1 MNLMQE
7 NQKKFCSISSILEKG
22 FEMKK
27 AETLKEVYHI
37 FKPENT
43 IKEETREFYVDI
55 FKEDMQRFV
64 FDLENLDNPRQTYLI
79 AGQTGNGKSSA
90 LNMLSINY
98 PKINEI
104 YDFKYIVGRKNFE
117 YLDKIDVADILF
129 NIAYAIIADDDKLFK
144 KFTHSLEKMEKLFN
158 KELEEKIAK
167 TTSEEGKAQL
177 ASQIGMGANILGIFK
192 AKVDF
197 KSSYSLSDQAVKSA
211 TEFFKFKKQELIKI
225 INDIIFSYKKKYSK
239 DLIIVVDDL
248 EKREDIN
255 HLFMNSEGHH
265 AQLPILNDL
274 NIVKIITMPIHITRS
289 RYIKFGQL
297 KEFGL
302 KLKKND
308 GTPNEKDKNLLKE
321 VILKRIKNKKLFSDE
336 MIEKAIENSGANMNQ
351 LIYLIHKGAMEAML
365 LEGTR
370 IDKEEIKKASKGLQR
385 ELSPFVM
392 NQREFLNRIESSNV
406 TIGNDEDLNAL
417 EKAISNNIVFAY
429 FNGQTWFEL
438 NPICLESLAFYN
450 QKSKIK

>member
-1 MNLMQE
+1 
-7 NQKKFCSISSILEKG
+7 
-22 FEMKK
+22 MKK

-37 FKPENT
+37 FKPQNT
-43 IKEETREFYVDI
+43 ITKKTRELYVDI
-55 FKEDMQRFV
+55 FQESMRRFV
-64 FDLENLDNPRQTYLI
+64 FDLENLDNPKQTYLI

-104 YDFKYIVGRKNFE
+104 YDFKYVVGRKNFE

-129 NIAYAIIADDDKLFK
+129 NIAYAIIADDEELFDE
-144 KFTHSLEKMEKLFN
+144 FTQSLEKMEKMFN
-158 KELEEKIAK
+158 EELEEKINN
-167 TTSEEGKAQL
+167 TSNEAGKAQL
-177 ASQIGMGANILGIFK
+177 ESNVGIGGSILGIFK
-192 AKVDF
+192 AKVDL
-197 KSSYSLSDQAVKSA
+197 STSYSLSDEAVKSA

-225 INDIIFSYKKKYSK
+225 INDIIFSYKVKYNK
-239 DLIIVVDDL
+239 DLIVVVDDL

-255 HLFMNSEGHH
+255 HLYVNSKNQH

-274 NIVKIITMPIHITRS
+274 NLVKIITMPIHITRT
-289 RYIKFGQL
+289 RYIKFGEL

-308 GTPNEKDKNLLKE
+308 GTINQDDRDLLKD
-321 VILKRIKNKKLFSDE
+321 VILKRVSKRSLFTDD
-336 MIEKAIENSGANMNQ
+336 MIEKVIDMSGANMNQ

-365 LEGTR
+365 LETNR
-370 IDKEEIKKASKGLQR
+370 LEVDEIDKACTGLQR

-392 NQREFLNRIESSNV
+392 NQRTFLNQIKDNNMAIDSE
-406 TIGNDEDLNAL
+406 EDLKSL

-429 FNGQTWFEL
+429 FNGNTWFEL
-438 NPICLESLAFYN
+438 NPICVKSLDFYN
-450 QKSKIK
+450 NKSNDS